1 MQNKLVFFPKEDI
14 IHFSIS
20 DEDEFDSVELSP
32 NIIAELNK
40 NGDMI
45 GIEILKASS
54 YIRDN
59 ILITAQAKLLGKK
72 HYNRKTKTGSARKKE
87 KVLV

>member
-1 MQNKLVFFPKEDI
+1 MQNKLVFFPEEDI

-20 DEDEFDSVELSP
+20 NEEEADSVELSP
-32 NIIAELNK
+32 NITAELNK
-40 NGDMI
+40 KGDMI

-59 ILITAQAKLLGKK
+59 ILISAQAKLLEKRSAVKK
-72 HYNRKTKTGSARKKE
+72 VGIARSRE
-87 KVLV
+87 KVHVH